1 MSGTVLA
8 LFGVCLGVAILE
20 LALPGEERESPKA
33 FLQFFASLL
42 VLILIVGPLFSL
54 PQAVED
60 ALGDLQA
67 GAESTEDFEQILQD
81 AVAMRSKEQL
91 EAGVGAWLEEN
102 FALAPGA
109 YTVCATLDRNGELC
123 RITVRLQGVGLL
135 RDPAEIEQGLCAL
148 LGCETEVR

>member
-8 LFGVCLGVAILE
+8 LFGVCLGVAVLE
-20 LALPGEERESPKA
+20 LALPGEEREGPKA

-42 VLILIVGPLFSL
+42 VLLLIVGPLFSL
-54 PQAVED
+54 PSAVEN
-60 ALGDLQA
+60 ALGDLQT
-67 GAESTEDFEQILQD
+67 GVESTEDFAQILQD

-102 FALAPGA
+102 FELAEGT

-123 RITVRLQGVGLL
+123 HLAVRLHGTGLL
-135 RDPAEIEQGLCAL
+135 CDPTEIEQGLCAL

>member
-1 MSGTVLA
+1 MNGTVLA

-109 YTVCATLDRNGELC
+109 YIVCATLDRNGELC
-123 RITVRLQGVGLL
+123 RITVRLQGTGLL

>member
-54 PQAVED
+54 PQAVR
-60 ALGDLQA
+60 L
-67 GAESTEDFEQILQD
+67 
-81 AVAMRSKEQL
+81 K
-91 EAGVGAWLEEN
+91 
-102 FALAPGA
+102 AP
-109 YTVCATLDRNGELC
+109 
-123 RITVRLQGVGLL
+123 
-135 RDPAEIEQGLCAL
+135 
-148 LGCETEVR
+148 